1 MTSLQTADMKY
12 RLAAESDKLMI
23 ALMPVD
29 DNLGSKFT
37 TLLCQLLHEAED
49 NPDIFDELIN
59 ATKAF
64 CWRMITDIQP
74 PKFNRRIADA
84 KKAIDEQLS
93 FLQYSVDNRTLS
105 LFNNIRTLTSKI
117 TQRLSPSGL
126 LLLQNIDD
134 MGDSDF
140 AVVVSNRTSKK
151 DMTTWLRSCNKDV
164 SIYCPGDLS
173 SVEHELEQLYLIG
186 PPRFFPPSV
195 FYSPVSSQ
203 LGALVPSW
211 YRNRQIPE
219 SAFQSCEGRAY
230 QWRLV
235 TQGKN
240 NSSTHEYVQSDRN
253 HETVDQILDTPVSV
267 APPNDDLSTGSGAID
282 AQYLVL
288 AGGYYCY
295 LDHGNRIE
303 IYNPQF
309 RRDSPLSTIRP
320 DLVGQGIYLVLPT
333 DRDMTGSLRD
343 VALNSFGE
351 RQHEIL
357 ETQSLWKHALKD
369 LLAQNGPEA
378 IMKKCR
384 RQGIHAASQIDEW
397 PNPDLDRPQK
407 NSDFHLLL
415 ELLHITDKRVYDNAT
430 SLRSKRLQLGK
441 EVRRTLERAITNLP
455 PEKLKKL
462 NDSGHLELSSASQHF
477 RHLLIAEV
485 IQKYPK
491 DQSIPRQRVRI
502 AFKAPARISQDI
514 RFLDLQ

>member
-1 MTSLQTADMKY
+1 M
-12 RLAAESDKLMI
+12 
-23 ALMPVD
+23 
-29 DNLGSKFT
+29 
-37 TLLCQLLHEAED
+37 
-49 NPDIFDELIN
+49 
-59 ATKAF
+59 
-64 CWRMITDIQP
+64 
-74 PKFNRRIADA
+74 
-84 KKAIDEQLS
+84 
-93 FLQYSVDNRTLS
+93 
-105 LFNNIRTLTSKI
+105 
-117 TQRLSPSGL
+117 
-126 LLLQNIDD
+126 
-134 MGDSDF
+134 
-140 AVVVSNRTSKK
+140 
-151 DMTTWLRSCNKDV
+151 
-164 SIYCPGDLS
+164 
-173 SVEHELEQLYLIG
+173 
-186 PPRFFPPSV
+186 
-195 FYSPVSSQ
+195 
-203 LGALVPSW
+203 PSW

-219 SAFQSCEGRAY
+219 SAFQSCEGRGY

-240 NSSTHEYVQSDRN
+240 NSSPHEGAQSDCKD
-253 HETVDQILDTPVSV
+253 ETVNQILDTPVSV
-267 APPNDDLSTGSGAID
+267 ALPDDDQSTDTGGVD

-295 LDHGNRIE
+295 LDHGDRTE
-303 IYNPQF
+303 VYNPQF
-309 RRDSPLSTIRP
+309 QPDSPLSTIRP
-320 DLVGQGIYLVLPT
+320 DLVGQGTYLVLRT

-343 VALNSFGE
+343 DALGSFGE

-369 LLAQNGPEA
+369 LLAQNGPTALMET
-378 IMKKCR
+378 CR
-384 RQGIHAASQIDEW
+384 RQGIHAASQIEEW
-397 PNPDLDRPQK
+397 LNPDLDRPQK

-485 IQKYPK
+485 VQKYPK

-514 RFLDLQ
+514 RLLDLQ

>member
-1 MTSLQTADMKY
+1 MTSLQSADMKY
-12 RLAAESDKLMI
+12 HLAAESDKLMI
-23 ALMPVD
+23 ALMPVAD
-29 DNLGSKFT
+29 DLGAQFT
-37 TLLCQLLHEAED
+37 TLLCQLLHKAED

-64 CWRMITDIQP
+64 RWRIITDIQP
-74 PKFNRRIADA
+74 PQFNKRIAEA
-84 KKAIDEQLS
+84 KKAIDKQLS
-93 FLQYSVDNRTLS
+93 ALKYLVDDRTLS
-105 LFNNIRTLTSKI
+105 LFDDIRTLTSKI
-117 TQRLSPSGL
+117 AQRSSPSGI

-134 MGDSDF
+134 MGDADF
-140 AVVVSNRTSKK
+140 AIVVSNRASKK
-151 DMTTWLRSCNKDV
+151 NTTAWLRSCDKDV

-173 SVEHELEQLYLIG
+173 SVEQELEQLYLIG

-219 SAFQSCEGRAY
+219 SAFQSCEGRGY

-235 TQGKN
+235 TQGEN
-240 NSSTHEYVQSDRN
+240 NSSPHEGAQSDCKD
-253 HETVDQILDTPVSV
+253 ETVNQILDTPVSV
-267 APPNDDLSTGSGAID
+267 ALPDDDLSTDTGGVD

-295 LDHGNRIE
+295 LDHGDRTE
-303 IYNPQF
+303 VYNPQF

-320 DLVGQGIYLVLPT
+320 DLVGQGTYLVLRT

-343 VALNSFGE
+343 DALGSFGE

-369 LLAQNGPEA
+369 LLAQNGPTALMET
-378 IMKKCR
+378 CR
-384 RQGIHAASQIDEW
+384 RQGIHAASQIEEW
-397 PNPDLDRPQK
+397 LNPDLDRPQK

-485 IQKYPK
+485 VQKYPK

-514 RFLDLQ
+514 RLLDLQ